1 MSMQLFA
8 HAIMMLDCFVDQPSC
23 AGSPAEDIAHTT
35 PVGTGEKE
43 SLEEVPH
50 RESSLNSCTEM
61 PQSGVRPL
69 ARGTFEPTTCKGAP
83 KRSARKVSAERPWRH
98 AVWSQARTPHQEQ
111 CRGKLGA
118 PKGRHPRCCLTAQ
131 RGCSSPARA
140 TEEAPSFHHRRPS
153 TQAQKR
159 TAPPVMD
166 SVQALSPFS

>member
-8 HAIMMLDCFVDQPSC
+8 HAIMTLDCFVDQPSC
-23 AGSPAEDIAHTT
+23 AGSPAEDITHTT

-43 SLEEVPH
+43 SLQEVPH

-118 PKGRHPRCCLTAQ
+118 PKGRRPRCCTTRVLKPSQ
-131 RGCSSPARA
+131 GHRGGPELPPQKAIHTGA
-140 TEEAPSFHHRRPS
+140 EEDCTTGDGQRPS
-153 TQAQKR
+153 T
-159 TAPPVMD
+159 
-166 SVQALSPFS
+166 LSLQLS